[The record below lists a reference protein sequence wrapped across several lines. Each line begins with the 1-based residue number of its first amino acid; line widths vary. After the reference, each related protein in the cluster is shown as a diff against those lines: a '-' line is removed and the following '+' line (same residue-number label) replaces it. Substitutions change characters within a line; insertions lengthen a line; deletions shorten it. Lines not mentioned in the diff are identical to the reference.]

1 MQSKSFMIV
10 DDSNVDR
17 FVHVKLLRLG
27 NISADVVEFT
37 NGMDA
42 LDHLKLN
49 QEDAADL
56 PDIILLDIMMPEMD
70 GFDFLVHFDSL
81 VKTLAKVPKIFMLS
95 SSEDETDQQRA
106 NENKHVERLLK
117 KPFSPK
123 SFLEHLEKLKF

>member
-1 MQSKSFMIV
+1 MQSKSFMII
-10 DDSNVDR
+10 DDNYVDR

-27 NISADVVEFT
+27 NISTKVVEFS

-70 GFDFLVHFDSL
+70 GFDFLIHFDAL
-81 VKTLAKVPKIFMLS
+81 YKTMAKVPKIFMLS
-95 SSEDETDQQRA
+95 SSEDESDQQRA
-106 NENKHVERLLK
+106 NDNKHVEHLLK

-123 SFLEHLEKLKF
+123 SFIEHLERLKF